1 MALFFCF
8 NTLPLIKG
16 VIYSFTNFKG
26 YGSYDWVGLR
36 NYKDLFTD
44 SRVGGSY
51 LFTFKLAIVAT
62 IVTNVLS
69 LILALGLNSKI
80 RFKSALRGAYFIP
93 NVLGALVVG
102 YIFNYFF
109 TYILPAFGKMIGNKT
124 LSSSMLSS
132 TSLAWVAIVI
142 VCAWQ
147 AIAMNTII
155 YISGLQTVPEDVYEA
170 GAIDG
175 ATGWN
180 KFKNL
185 TFPLILPFFTINM
198 VLCVKNFLMVFD
210 QIMALTKGGP
220 AQSTESISYLIY
232 QNGMAG
238 GQFGFQ
244 SANAVI
250 FFLVIVAISVTQMT
264 VLGKRRSS
272 YDRGKYKTN
281 KPAMIF
287 LVLGLITIA
296 FPLYLTVVIAFKQPS
311 EMTNSISGILSL
323 PSSWSLENF
332 REAMRVTD
340 FWNSLGNSLFITLVT
355 VALSIVI
362 HSMIGYAIGRNK
374 AHSKGYNLVYLYIVS
389 GMFVPFAILMM
400 PLVKQT
406 AQMGLN
412 NRFGVI
418 LLYVVFY
425 MPMNV
430 LLYTGYLK
438 NIPIALEEAACVD
451 GASTWTT
458 YWKIVFPIMRP
469 MHATVAVLTAL
480 GTWNDVMT
488 PLVIMSGGEQNT
500 LPLAQL
506 TFQTQFGTN
515 YNLAFA
521 SYLLALLPILIFY
534 LICQKQILNGVVNGA
549 VK

>member
-1 MALFFCF
+1 MGKKSMSGRKLTFLLITIPIVALFFCF

-109 TYILPAFGKMIGNKT
+109 TYILPAIGNMIGNKT

-147 AIAMNTII
+147 SIAMNTII

-175 ATGWN
+175 ATGFS
-180 KFKNL
+180 KFRYL
-185 TFPLILPFFTINM
+185 TFPLIVPFFSINM

-232 QNGMAG
+232 NNGMSG

-250 FFLVIVAISVTQMT
+250 FFIVIVIIS
-264 VLGKRRSS
+264 
-272 YDRGKYKTN
+272 
-281 KPAMIF
+281 
-287 LVLGLITIA
+287 
-296 FPLYLTVVIAFKQPS
+296 
-311 EMTNSISGILSL
+311 
-323 PSSWSLENF
+323 
-332 REAMRVTD
+332 
-340 FWNSLGNSLFITLVT
+340 
-355 VALSIVI
+355 
-362 HSMIGYAIGRNK
+362 
-374 AHSKGYNLVYLYIVS
+374 
-389 GMFVPFAILMM
+389 
-400 PLVKQT
+400 
-406 AQMGLN
+406 
-412 NRFGVI
+412 
-418 LLYVVFY
+418 
-425 MPMNV
+425 
-430 LLYTGYLK
+430 
-438 NIPIALEEAACVD
+438 
-451 GASTWTT
+451 
-458 YWKIVFPIMRP
+458 
-469 MHATVAVLTAL
+469 AV
-480 GTWNDVMT
+480 
-488 PLVIMSGGEQNT
+488 
-500 LPLAQL
+500 QL
-506 TFQTQFGTN
+506 TITGKKEEQ
-515 YNLAFA
+515 L
-521 SYLLALLPILIFY
+521 
-534 LICQKQILNGVVNGA
+534 
-549 VK
+549 